1 MTQQSNSHSTF
12 VLIVPLLI
20 KYIGIYQIET
30 KRISYYLGAIPAE
43 TAGNGKD
50 KCAINVVKAVQV
62 NISNAYM
69 KLQSMN

>member
-30 KRISYYLGAIPAE
+30 KRISYYL
-43 TAGNGKD
+43 
-50 KCAINVVKAVQV
+50 
-62 NISNAYM
+62 AYM
-69 KLQSMN
+69 HNTDHI